1 MLDDTAAW
9 PGLISA
15 SRLLNLLSSSAAGPL
30 SNLTRHFASS
40 ATQSVLMFCYL
51 YSYSNLRTF
60 GQLIVINEVIH
71 NNWGRFKGH
80 WHDFNVVRLIDNSH
94 FKTDWEVETN
104 EWWWFADSAATPIF
118 TSELNDMVEHLA
130 CFVSSLIMRKIIV
143 GGKFSWR
150 MHGLFPRWQA
160 CIIDHLMLCMKGGH
174 SKH

>member
-1 MLDDTAAW
+1 MGWHSSGARAHKCEQ
-9 PGLISA
+9 SA
-15 SRLLNLLSSSAAGPL
+15 KPSLLLSWAPL
-30 SNLTRHFASS
+30 YNLTRHFASS

-143 GGKFSWR
+143 GDMCSGWVD
-150 MHGLFPRWQA
+150 PRWQA
-160 CIIDHLMLCMKGGH
+160 CIIDHLMLGMKGGH